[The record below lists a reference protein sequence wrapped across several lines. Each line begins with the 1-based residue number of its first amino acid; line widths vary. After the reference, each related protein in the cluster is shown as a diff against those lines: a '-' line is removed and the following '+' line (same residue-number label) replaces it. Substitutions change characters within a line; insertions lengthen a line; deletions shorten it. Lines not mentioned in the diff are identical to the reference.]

1 MYEEPELPR
10 GYTRKSSSE
19 KFGDC
24 TCIFETIFSSC
35 VRISTAACFFW
46 ITGVLGFRSYWCF
59 FQPGSDTRGETL
71 HSGYTFFSQPLR
83 RKSADVRSG
92 NHTKS
97 LAPGRVREG
106 EASWP
111 VAPTTVDPEF
121 RCAGELSFWNCTQG
135 RPSVRDD
142 YTPARIPSVLPPTQ
156 APWRHIRDRGNS
168 LIHSLL
174 ASLTTG
180 KAPAFGGMA
189 LRLQYVRCT
198 AERRFKILVGENRK
212 CETNRKVFR

>member
-106 EASWP
+106 ERLAGGANHCRSGVQVCGESFP
-111 VAPTTVDPEF
+111 FGTVRKEDRAYATTTLRRGF
-121 RCAGELSFWNCTQG
+121 
-135 RPSVRDD
+135 
-142 YTPARIPSVLPPTQ
+142 PAFCLPPRL
-156 APWRHIRDRGNS
+156 P
-168 LIHSLL
+168 
-174 ASLTTG
+174 
-180 KAPAFGGMA
+180 GGTSE
-189 LRLQYVRCT
+189 T
-198 AERRFKILVGENRK
+198 AA
-212 CETNRKVFR
+212 TH